1 MLCFYFLSISIVL
14 TYVIPI
20 LGLAK
25 LIIFISGNPC
35 PRHFRFQE
43 CAGKLPG
50 LSSSIIPTLISHCH
64 ALLAIRRVF
73 ICTFSLTIWILRY
86 VLFLYVLT
94 LFPALTSFDD
104 MLFSAMTS
112 FDDMPDSA
120 MTRYDDLKTIL
131 GK

>member
-1 MLCFYFLSISIVL
+1 MFLFSVNIYCADICDSHSWPGKINNFYL
-14 TYVIPI
+14 
-20 LGLAK
+20 
-25 LIIFISGNPC
+25 SGNPC

-86 VLFLYVLT
+86 VLFLYVLMD
-94 LFPALTSFDD
+94 LFKEIYIINLQEHYHVIRNSTIEI
-104 MLFSAMTS
+104 LFWPSQ
-112 FDDMPDSA
+112 
-120 MTRYDDLKTIL
+120 Y
-131 GK
+131 

>member
-25 LIIFISGNPC
+25 LIIFIFQAILRLC

-86 VLFLYVLT
+86 VLFLYVLID
-94 LFPALTSFDD
+94 LFKEIYIINLLEHHHVIRNSTIKI
-104 MLFSAMTS
+104 LFWPSQ
-112 FDDMPDSA
+112 
-120 MTRYDDLKTIL
+120 Y
-131 GK
+131 